1 MVVCTSS
8 SSSSSSSSPS
18 VLKFFL
24 SFFLSSPLFVPFFL
38 TKKIEKILPVLM
50 LDRTSKGCVL
60 FIYLVQITIF
70 VCPVRLI
77 ALQIEKPNSIHRRR
91 KKAVV
96 VLQTP
101 FVPFPSLSRAR
112 LQAEKEEPDAK
123 SAQTL
128 LSSRPTRVNVNCAV
142 AVSVPVRNPGECV
155 CVCVCVP
162 RSRRR
167 RRYTSRS
174 PDISFVI

>member
-1 MVVCTSS
+1 M
-8 SSSSSSSSPS
+8 
-18 VLKFFL
+18 
-24 SFFLSSPLFVPFFL
+24 
-38 TKKIEKILPVLM
+38 
-50 LDRTSKGCVL
+50 
-60 FIYLVQITIF
+60 
-70 VCPVRLI
+70 
-77 ALQIEKPNSIHRRR
+77 
-91 KKAVV
+91 

-155 CVCVCVP
+155 CVCATLSSSSSLHVALA
-162 RSRRR
+162 RH
-167 RRYTSRS
+167 
-174 PDISFVI
+174 FVRDLEKY